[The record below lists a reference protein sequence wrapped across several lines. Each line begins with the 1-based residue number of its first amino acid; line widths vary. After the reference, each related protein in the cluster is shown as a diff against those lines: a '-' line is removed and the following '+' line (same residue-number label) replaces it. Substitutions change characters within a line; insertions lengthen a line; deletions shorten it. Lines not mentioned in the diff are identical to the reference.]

1 MRLQDLD
8 RKGFFVVTV
17 NNMVQKKMGNPAPF
31 SRVAAWSRGL
41 KALNR
46 TLRGGGALPCLLTLL
61 LAVLFLS
68 GCGQN
73 AEYLLNVDAG
83 TKRAEEKKAGKH
95 MTDYYDQFFRS
106 VVERASI
113 HPQPGDLPALRDL
126 PKDTEGRVNWTAA
139 VMGGFINPRGTLDP
153 KDADKERP
161 PLNMNIFIEAK
172 VPLMANVIF
181 PHSIHTY
188 WLKCS
193 NCHPKI
199 FLAQAGANPITMDE
213 IWKGKWCGR
222 CHGKVAFGFWPRA
235 NCLRCH
241 MILKGRSLEKE
252 RWK

>member
-1 MRLQDLD
+1 MW
-8 RKGFFVVTV
+8 RKNTRTRARSG
-17 NNMVQKKMGNPAPF
+17 APGAR
-31 SRVAAWSRGL
+31 SRW
-41 KALNR
+41 
-46 TLRGGGALPCLLTLL
+46 ALPR
-61 LAVLFLS
+61 AFKGKGVLFYLVPVLAAFVFLA
-68 GCGQN
+68 GCSQQ
-73 AEYLLNVDAG
+73 AEYLLDLDAG
-83 TKRAEEKKAGKH
+83 TKKAEEKKAGKA
-95 MTDYYDQFFRS
+95 MTDYYDQFFKS
-106 VVERASI
+106 VVGRASI
-113 HPQPGDLPALRDL
+113 NPQPSDLPALRAL

-153 KDADKERP
+153 KDADKEKP

-199 FLAQAGANPITMDE
+199 FLAQAGANPMTMDE

-222 CHGKVAFGFWPRA
+222 CHGKVAFDFWPRA

-252 RWK
+252 RWQ

>member
-1 MRLQDLD
+1 MDTQDLD
-8 RKGFFVVTV
+8 IKGFFVVGINV
-17 NNMVQKKMGNPAPF
+17 MWLKSNGNQVHASSRMSLATFLPAILK
-31 SRVAAWSRGL
+31 SLIRGRAGGL
-41 KALNR
+41 LVLALA
-46 TLRGGGALPCLLTLL
+46 GG
-61 LAVLFLS
+61 VFLS
-68 GCGQN
+68 GCSGE
-73 AEYLLNVDAG
+73 ADYLLNLNAG
-83 TKRAEEKKAGKH
+83 TKKAAEEKAGKH
-95 MTDYYDQFFRS
+95 LTDYYDQFFKF

-113 HPQPGDLPALRDL
+113 HPEPGDLPALEDL

-153 KDADKERP
+153 KDAAKERP
-161 PLNMNIFIEAK
+161 PLNLNVFIEAK

-199 FLAQAGANPITMDE
+199 FIAEAGANPITMNE
-213 IWKGKWCGR
+213 IWQGKWCGR

-241 MILKGRSLEKE
+241 MILKGRSLQREKW
-252 RWK
+252 R